1 MDAYRAGATG
11 NTILQKTKEL
21 KKSHRVPLMIDQQPR
36 VSYDRSRG
44 REILANLVEMDRD
57 DQDGP
62 AEEDGNDNGGD
73 DGGNDDDL
81 NGNQDA
87 VEMDRDD
94 QDGPAEEDDDDNGGD
109 DGGQDVVFTQ
119 QSFAN
124 KITKLGFAGNRKKI
138 LTRMGKMFRVRT
150 REAPRADFLEGLSG
164 QLHFDQLVEQHRWEV
179 NVASEWEGVT
189 SVTCNTEEE
198 WRSMWREHREGIDSE
213 GVRQDSEEMSEE

>member
-11 NTILQKTKEL
+11 NTVLQKTKEL
-21 KKSHRVPLMIDQQPR
+21 KKSHHAPLMIDQQPR

-44 REILANLVEMDRD
+44 REILANL
-57 DQDGP
+57 
-62 AEEDGNDNGGD
+62 
-73 DGGNDDDL
+73 
-81 NGNQDA
+81 

-138 LTRMGKMFRVRT
+138 LARMGKMFRVRT

>member
-1 MDAYRAGATG
+1 M
-11 NTILQKTKEL
+11 
-21 KKSHRVPLMIDQQPR
+21 
-36 VSYDRSRG
+36 
-44 REILANLVEMDRD
+44 
-57 DQDGP
+57 
-62 AEEDGNDNGGD
+62 
-73 DGGNDDDL
+73 
-81 NGNQDA
+81 
-87 VEMDRDD
+87 
-94 QDGPAEEDDDDNGGD
+94 
-109 DGGQDVVFTQ
+109 
-119 QSFAN
+119 
-124 KITKLGFAGNRKKI
+124 GFAGNRKKI

>member
-11 NTILQKTKEL
+11 NTVLQKTKEL

-73 DGGNDDDL
+73 DGGDDDDL

-124 KITKLGFAGNRKKI
+124 KITKLGFAGNRKKN
-138 LTRMGKMFRVRT
+138 G
-150 REAPRADFLEGLSG
+150 
-164 QLHFDQLVEQHRWEV
+164 
-179 NVASEWEGVT
+179 
-189 SVTCNTEEE
+189 
-198 WRSMWREHREGIDSE
+198 
-213 GVRQDSEEMSEE
+213 

>member
-36 VSYDRSRG
+36 VSYDRSRR
-44 REILANLVEMDRD
+44 REILANL
-57 DQDGP
+57 
-62 AEEDGNDNGGD
+62 
-73 DGGNDDDL
+73 
-81 NGNQDA
+81 

-124 KITKLGFAGNRKKI
+124 KITKWVLLEIARRY
-138 LTRMGKMFRVRT
+138 LQEWVRC
-150 REAPRADFLEGLSG
+150 SG
-164 QLHFDQLVEQHRWEV
+164 
-179 NVASEWEGVT
+179 
-189 SVTCNTEEE
+189 
-198 WRSMWREHREGIDSE
+198 
-213 GVRQDSEEMSEE
+213 